1 MWSLVVTWD
10 WDINKDGSWTMDP
23 DMTLGRSLG
32 LDVTMALGGGAGH
45 LDQCDHRHLLGLWGS
60 LDHRH

>member
-1 MWSLVVTWD
+1 MWSLMVTWD

-45 LDQCDHRHLLGLWGS
+45 LDQ
-60 LDHRH
+60 